1 MNSIRYFLR
10 SMRNVFQNNNN
21 SNNNENID
29 NSVHNNEYHLSREN
43 NGRLCGFCRC
53 TGHTVIRC
61 DDERVING
69 KREIEEI
76 INNNINTSRTIVENI
91 VNEWLSDKS
100 DILLKAIFCNIRIIK
115 YSYYYSRS
123 DIIDIIKNYVMN
135 KLYFLRLYEY
145 RNNQNIVQTVQHA
158 RITILIPYYVINTL
172 KDLYKSLSIKV
183 IMVKSKIQHTDKECP
198 ICLDS
203 LEYDN
208 IQKTNCNHEY
218 CKECLTNT
226 IKGFANRRNNAK
238 CPLCRSNIEIIYQNK
253 KFINKSLE

>member
-21 SNNNENID
+21 NNINNENID
-29 NSVHNNEYHLSREN
+29 NSVHNNEHHLSREN
-43 NGRLCGFCRC
+43 NGRLCGFCRR

-61 DDERVING
+61 DDETVING
-69 KREIEEI
+69 KRDIEEI

-91 VNEWLSDKS
+91 LNEWLSDKS

-123 DIIDIIKNYVMN
+123 DIVDIIKNYVMN

-145 RNNQNIVQTVQHA
+145 RNNQNTVQNA
-158 RITILIPYYVINTL
+158 RLTILIPYTVINTL
-172 KDLYKSLSIKV
+172 KALYNILSIQI
-183 IMVKSKIQHTDKECP
+183 IMAKSKLKYNDKECP

-203 LEYDN
+203 LEYGT

-218 CKECLTNT
+218 CKDCLTRT
-226 IKGFANRRNNAK
+226 IKEFANRRNKAK
-238 CPLCRSNIEIIYQNK
+238 CPLCRSDIEIIYQNK
-253 KFINKSLE
+253 KFINKILE